1 MASILGARLDSP
13 GPRSRT
19 AGGTDRPADKED
31 IGTIGAVSSAARKH
45 RLGRRLCI
53 ALLVVVALAVV
64 VVAGPWVW
72 VRAASAGKLF
82 TTSDAPNRDV
92 ALVLG
97 AGLNADGTPSP
108 YLRGRLDDAR
118 ALYERG
124 AVSVILVS
132 GDNRTLE
139 YSEPGAM
146 VSYLQASGVPSDD
159 IVADY
164 AGLDTYDS
172 CYRARHIFGVDSVTV
187 LGQSYHIARA
197 VTTCRMLGLDAIGV
211 GNEQAHDTATW
222 RRGVLREFG
231 SNIKLLWD
239 LATNRQP
246 ILGKQETSVRDA
258 LARHGR

>member
-1 MASILGARLDSP
+1 M
-13 GPRSRT
+13 
-19 AGGTDRPADKED
+19 
-31 IGTIGAVSSAARKH
+31 V
-45 RLGRRLCI
+45 
-53 ALLVVVALAVV
+53 LLVLAALAVV
-64 VVAGPWVW
+64 VFGGPWIW
-72 VRAASAGKLF
+72 VRAASHGRIYTAA
-82 TTSDAPNRDV
+82 DAPQRDV

-146 VSYLQASGVPSDD
+146 VSYLVAEGVPKDD
-159 IVADY
+159 VIADY

-172 CYRARHIFGVDSVTV
+172 CYRAKHIFGVDSVTV

-197 VTTCRMLGLDAIGV
+197 VTTCRMLGLDPIGV
-211 GNEQAHDTATW
+211 GNEQPHSSSTW
-222 RRGVLREFG
+222 RRGEIRELG
-231 SNIKLLWD
+231 SNVKLVRD
-239 LATNRQP
+239 LVTHRQP
-246 ILGKQETSVRDA
+246 ILGNQETSVREA